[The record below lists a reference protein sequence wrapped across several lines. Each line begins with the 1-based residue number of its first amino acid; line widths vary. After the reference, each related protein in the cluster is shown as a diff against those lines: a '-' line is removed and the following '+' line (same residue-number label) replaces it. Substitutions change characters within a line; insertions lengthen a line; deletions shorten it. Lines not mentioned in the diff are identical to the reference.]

1 MGRIEIPPFFPKKKN
16 TICNNFFIGNFLLDP
31 LPKLEYSL
39 PQEWFL
45 MQPHLSGDKVSGLTH
60 VRAVLSGGTVVRGNI
75 CPGNIC
81 PGGPTK
87 RLGAA
92 DKWMMVTMLGWWP
105 QGHHPSMVTIIHLS
119 SGSTEPAVYTIRTR
133 LGGVSPW
140 SLQWGDQPYVRLG

>member
-1 MGRIEIPPFFPKKKN
+1 MEKKIYGQPCFK
-16 TICNNFFIGNFLLDP
+16 
-31 LPKLEYSL
+31 
-39 PQEWFL
+39 

-92 DKWMMVTMLGWWP
+92 DKWMMVTMLG
-105 QGHHPSMVTIIHLS
+105 
-119 SGSTEPAVYTIRTR
+119 
-133 LGGVSPW
+133 
-140 SLQWGDQPYVRLG
+140 